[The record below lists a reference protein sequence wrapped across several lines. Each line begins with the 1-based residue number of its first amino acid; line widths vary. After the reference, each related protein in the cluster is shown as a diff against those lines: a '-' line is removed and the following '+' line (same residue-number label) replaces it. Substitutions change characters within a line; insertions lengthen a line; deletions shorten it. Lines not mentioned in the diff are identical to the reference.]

1 MGIEW
6 LMLDFG
12 AISIV
17 VPFSSLRGSISIQRT
32 RGLCHM
38 TGDRRSKCGGPIL
51 LLGLESCQRG

>member
-17 VPFSSLRGSISIQRT
+17 VPFSSLRGSISIHIHPENEGSLPYDWR
-32 RGLCHM
+32 
-38 TGDRRSKCGGPIL
+38 
-51 LLGLESCQRG
+51 